1 MSALR
6 SQTLTL
12 LAKDLRLEW
21 RAKARLV
28 AVAVFGLLSLVVF
41 SIAVGPDSKAL
52 TAGAAGFLVI
62 ALLLSSTLALAESFR
77 IENER
82 RALEGI
88 LLLPVRPGA
97 IFYSKAIAN
106 TLSLAMLAPGLS
118 LFGVVL
124 YGVELQPANV
134 VSFFTIWGL
143 AAAGLSAPGTLYAAM
158 TSQLRSRDVLLPL
171 LLFPLVVPVLMASC
185 KALALALTGDPM
197 GQMRSWALLLLCFD
211 LIYWS
216 LGGILFPYVIEEG

>member
-1 MSALR
+1 MSELR

-77 IENER
+77 IEHER

-106 TLSLAMLAPGLS
+106 TLSLALLAPERELYVLELSSFQLERAQRLGLS
-118 LFGVVL
+118 VATVLNVSADHLDRHGTMPSYRAAKHRIFDGCNNAVVNPDDAL
-124 YGVELQPANV
+124 TVPLL
-134 VSFFTIWGL
+134 S
-143 AAAGLSAPGTLYAAM
+143 AAG
-158 TSQLRSRDVLLPL
+158 Q
-171 LLFPLVVPVLMASC
+171 
-185 KALALALTGDPM
+185 
-197 GQMRSWALLLLCFD
+197 
-211 LIYWS
+211 
-216 LGGILFPYVIEEG
+216 IEMLK

>member
-77 IENER
+77 IEQER
-82 RALEGI
+82 RALEGM

-97 IFYSKAIAN
+97 IFYSKAVAN

-124 YGVELQPANV
+124 YGVELEPANV
-134 VSFFTIWGL
+134 ASFFAIWLL

-158 TSQLRSRDVLLPL
+158 TVAFAARIFNDLTAPLTGRTRLLNREE
-171 LLFPLVVPVLMASC
+171 
-185 KALALALTGDPM
+185 ALTHLNLARTVAGRTGD
-197 GQMRSWALLLLCFD
+197 R
-211 LIYWS
+211 
-216 LGGILFPYVIEEG
+216 